1 MNKKGASILMM
12 IAEILVVLGISAMII
27 FAAKDFAQSERV
39 HKTILAQDIEMMLS
53 IFSGLSGNAVVAY
66 PQDVSAYT
74 IVVGSDDGTGQVTIF
89 KEGDTDAQ
97 KITQDFPLPDGYT
110 ADGLV
115 EEEAQLCLEKSGKR
129 LLVRAC
135 REDETLEV
143 PTP

>member
-1 MNKKGASILMM
+1 MM

-39 HKTILAQDIEMMLS
+39 HKTILAQDLEMMLS

-74 IVVGSDDGTGQVTIF
+74 VVVGSDDKIGQVTVF
-89 KEGDTDAQ
+89 KEGDTDTQ
-97 KITQDFPLPDGYT
+97 KITQSFPLPVGYA

-115 EEEAQLCLEKSGKR
+115 EEEARLCLEKSGKR

-135 REDETLEV
+135 GADETVEV
-143 PTP
+143 SVP